1 MDLDL
6 SDIVTRYFFASRQ
19 TFDCSPLHISFTCD
33 ATRMGKRA
41 CMVGAIALPSN
52 KFAWCPPQAALGI
65 DEQAL
70 GSSECSSVLLRQGE
84 MQPAPLSM
92 CCWLYRSPLCSDS
105 LGLSSD
111 GSVCL
116 SPLVTGRLVVSAS
129 GFPR

>member
-6 SDIVTRYFFASRQ
+6 SDIVTRYFFTSRQ

-70 GSSECSSVLLRQGE
+70 GGSECSSVLLRQGD

-92 CCWLYRSPLCSDS
+92 CCWLGS
-105 LGLSSD
+105 LFRRLGMPVSSSD
-111 GSVCL
+111 GSIGCISVRI
-116 SPLVTGRLVVSAS
+116 S
-129 GFPR
+129 